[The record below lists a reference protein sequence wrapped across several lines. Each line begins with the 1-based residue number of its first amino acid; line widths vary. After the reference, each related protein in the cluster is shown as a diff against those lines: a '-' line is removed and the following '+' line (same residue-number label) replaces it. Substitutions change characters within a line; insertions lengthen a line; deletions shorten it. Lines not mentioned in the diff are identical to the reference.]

1 MLDFRIL
8 GPLEVV
14 DQEPLALGGHKQQA
28 VLAVLLLHRGEA
40 VAADR
45 LIEAVW
51 AGRGPATA
59 SKTLQ
64 VYISNMR
71 KALGDLA
78 RLYMTYHK
86 PPPLGS
92 IAAYDDNTWQMG
104 WWPDYVVL
112 TGDPEVRDSCYAWRD
127 SFAHSVRSIGPASAV
142 SCSIG
147 SDHTASLGSPPSV
160 AWPALVD
167 SPARPALNVWRWS
180 VELVA

>member
-64 VYISNMR
+64 VYISNLR
-71 KALGDLA
+71 RALGEGP
-78 RLYMTYHK
+78 M
-86 PPPLGS
+86 
-92 IAAYDDNTWQMG
+92 IAAM
-104 WWPDYVVL
+104 
-112 TGDPEVRDSCYAWRD
+112 
-127 SFAHSVRSIGPASAV
+127 
-142 SCSIG
+142 
-147 SDHTASLGSPPSV
+147 
-160 AWPALVD
+160 
-167 SPARPALNVWRWS
+167 RPAKSKSRSDAAGRRNV
-180 VELVA
+180 L